1 MCYWHAL
8 PEDWEE
14 MTYRDFLEARRKA
27 IALVIR
33 DGFSILANT

>member
-8 PEDWEE
+8 PEGWEE

-33 DGFSILANT
+33 DGFSILANA